1 MRNHSQLP
9 DLSRSPMNLKLRLNL
24 IITLLLA
31 TVLLLAAVMMIHNA
45 RDDVRAEVQSTATLA
60 MHLLDAEILHYT
72 SDFGWL
78 RETNGQNSNSMFRLH
93 SLGNVRHL
101 RIEFFDANGRLRDS
115 NIEGDKQEPTSWLV
129 RTMGFISPAMPEI
142 RRKIFANGRM
152 IGELVVT
159 PDPSYEIQEVL
170 GDIMGLLLLVAI
182 FFVAVNALV
191 YWAVGRA
198 MRPVDS
204 VMTAL
209 NELER
214 GNLQARLPEFEL
226 PELAG
231 ISRKFNAMAE
241 TLEKSIHNNHR
252 LTQQMI
258 RLQEDERKNLARDLH
273 DEIGQYLTAVHV
285 DASAILNA
293 KNIDG
298 AKESAKAI
306 SVVARQMMDIVHDM
320 LQRLRPSGLD
330 AFGLSTAVT
339 DLVNTWKQRNQQVT
353 VNLDIPERLDD
364 VEDETT
370 AIAIYRIVQECL
382 TNVTRHAHASQ
393 VDIRI
398 GIEGDM
404 VRIDVADNGRGFN
417 TAELPSGFGLA
428 GMRERVE
435 GLGGYFSLESAL
447 AAGARINV
455 ELPLQESVGE
465 KQ

>member
-1 MRNHSQLP
+1 MRNHTQQAA
-9 DLSRSPMNLKLRLNL
+9 LSSSPMNLKLRLNL

-31 TVLLLAAVMMIHNA
+31 LVLLLAAVMMIHNA

-72 SDFGWL
+72 SDFAWL
-78 RETNGQNSNSMFRLH
+78 NEADGQNPNSIFRLH
-93 SLGNVRHL
+93 NLGNVRHL

-115 NIEGDKQEPTSWLV
+115 NIESHKQEPTSWLV
-129 RTMGFISPAMPEI
+129 SAMGFISPALPEI
-142 RRKIFANGRM
+142 RRKIFVSGRM

-170 GDIMGLLLLVAI
+170 GDVMGLLLLVAI

-214 GNLQARLPEFEL
+214 GNLKARLPDFEL

-241 TLEKSIHNNHR
+241 TLETSIQNNHK
-252 LTQQMI
+252 LTQQLI

-293 KNIDG
+293 KSIEN

-306 SVVARQMMDIVHDM
+306 SAVARQMMDIVHDM

-330 AFGLSTAVT
+330 AFGLSTALK
-339 DLVNTWKQRNQQVT
+339 DLVSTWKQRNQQVD
-353 VNLDIPERLDD
+353 VHVDIPGRLDD
-364 VEDETT
+364 IRDETT
-370 AIAIYRIVQECL
+370 AIAVYRIVQECL
-382 TNVTRHAHASQ
+382 TNVTRHSNASR

-398 GIEGDM
+398 TIEKTM
-404 VRIDVADNGRGFN
+404 LNITVEDNGRGFN
-417 TAELPSGFGLA
+417 TAQLPSGFGLA

-435 GLGGYFSLESAL
+435 GLGGRFSLDSAL
-447 AAGARINV
+447 AAGTRVNV
-455 ELPLQESVGE
+455 ELPLQASAGE

>member
-1 MRNHSQLP
+1 
-9 DLSRSPMNLKLRLNL
+9 MNLKLRLNL

-31 TVLLLAAVMMIHNA
+31 LILLLAAVMMVHNA
-45 RDDVRAEVQSTATLA
+45 REDVRAEVQSTATLA

-72 SDFGWL
+72 SDYAWL
-78 RETNGQNSNSMFRLH
+78 HGVEEPRSDSIFRLH

-101 RIEFFDANGRLRDS
+101 RIEFFDAHGRLRDS
-115 NIEGDKQEPTSWLV
+115 NLEEGEQKSVSGLV
-129 RTMGFISPAMPEI
+129 RAMAWISPAMPEI
-142 RRKIFANGRM
+142 RRQIFASGRM

-159 PDPSYEIQEVL
+159 PDPRYEIAEVL
-170 GDIMGLLLLVAI
+170 GDIMGLLALVAI

-204 VMTAL
+204 IMTAL

-214 GNLQARLPEFEL
+214 GNLRARLPEFEL

-241 TLEKSIHNNHR
+241 TLEKSINNNHQ

-293 KNIDG
+293 KSIEG
-298 AKESAKAI
+298 AQESAKAI
-306 SVVARQMMDIVHDM
+306 SMVARQMMDIVHDM

-330 AFGLSTAVT
+330 TFGLTIAVT
-339 DLVNTWKQRNQQVT
+339 DLVNTWQQRNRQVG
-353 VNLDIPERLDD
+353 VHLDIAPGLDAIQ
-364 VEDETT
+364 DETT
-370 AIAIYRIVQECL
+370 RITVYRIVQECL
-382 TNVTRHAHASQ
+382 TNVTKHAHASQ
-393 VDIRI
+393 VDIQI
-398 GIEGDM
+398 GMESAMLSIDIE
-404 VRIDVADNGRGFN
+404 DNGCGFN
-417 TAELPSGFGLA
+417 TVQLPSGFGLA
-428 GMRERVE
+428 GMRERTE
-435 GLGGYFSLESAL
+435 GLGGRCLLESTL
-447 AAGARINV
+447 AAGTRIRV
-455 ELPLQESVGE
+455 ELPLKESLGRE
-465 KQ
+465 Q

>member
-1 MRNHSQLP
+1 M
-9 DLSRSPMNLKLRLNL
+9 

-31 TVLLLAAVMMIHNA
+31 SVLLLAAVLMVHNA

-72 SDFGWL
+72 SDFGWM
-78 RETNGQNSNSMFRLH
+78 REAEGQNSNSIFRLH

-101 RIEFFDANGRLRDS
+101 RIEFFDAQGRLRDS
-115 NIEGDKQEPTSWLV
+115 NIEAEHQLSSSWLIQA
-129 RTMGFISPAMPEI
+129 MDLLSPAMPEI

-170 GDIMGLLLLVAI
+170 GDILSLLMLVAI

-209 NELER
+209 NELEQ
-214 GNLQARLPEFEL
+214 GNLKARLPEFEL
-226 PELAG
+226 PELTG

-241 TLEKSIHNNHR
+241 TLEKSIHNNHK

-285 DASAILNA
+285 DASAIINA
-293 KNIDG
+293 KDIEG
-298 AKESAKAI
+298 AKDSAQAI

-330 AFGLSTAVT
+330 AFGLATAVT
-339 DLVNTWKQRNQQVT
+339 DLVNTWKQRNRKVQ
-353 VNLDIPERLDD
+353 VNLDIPDNLDH
-364 VEDETT
+364 VQDETM
-370 AIAIYRIVQECL
+370 AVAVYRIVQECL
-382 TNVTRHAHASQ
+382 TNITRHAHANQ

-398 GIEGDM
+398 YIVDAMLSIEVTD
-404 VRIDVADNGRGFN
+404 DGRGFN
-417 TAELPSGFGLA
+417 MTQLPSGFGLA

-435 GLGGYFSLESAL
+435 GLGGRFSLESAL
-447 AAGARINV
+447 AAGARIRV
-455 ELPLQESVGE
+455 ELPLQESSKE
-465 KQ
+465 TQ

>member
-1 MRNHSQLP
+1 
-9 DLSRSPMNLKLRLNL
+9 MNLKLRLNL

-31 TVLLLAAVMMIHNA
+31 LILLLAAVMMVHNA

-72 SDFGWL
+72 SDYTWL
-78 RETNGQNSNSMFRLH
+78 HGAEKIPSDSIFRLH

-101 RIEFFDANGRLRDS
+101 RIEFFDAHGRLRDS
-115 NIEGDKQEPTSWLV
+115 NLKDNEQKSVSWLV
-129 RTMGFISPAMPEI
+129 RAMAWITPAMPEI
-142 RRKIFANGRM
+142 RRQIFANGRM

-159 PDPSYEIQEVL
+159 PDPRYEIEEVL
-170 GDIMGLLLLVAI
+170 GDIMGLLSLVAI

-204 VMTAL
+204 IMTAL
-209 NELER
+209 NELEQ
-214 GNLQARLPEFEL
+214 GNLKARLPEFEL

-241 TLEKSIHNNHR
+241 TLEKSIHNNHQ

-293 KNIDG
+293 KSMES
-298 AKESAKAI
+298 AQESAKAI
-306 SVVARQMMDIVHDM
+306 STVARQMMDIVHDM

-330 AFGLSTAVT
+330 TFGLTIAVT
-339 DLVNTWKQRNQQVT
+339 DLVNTWQQRNRQVE
-353 VNLDIPERLDD
+353 VHLDIAPGLDTIQ
-364 VEDETT
+364 DETT
-370 AIAIYRIVQECL
+370 RITVYRIVQECL
-382 TNVTRHAHASQ
+382 TNVTRHAHASK

-398 GIEGDM
+398 GVENIMLSIDIE
-404 VRIDVADNGRGFN
+404 DNGCGFN
-417 TAELPSGFGLA
+417 TAQLPSGFGLA
-428 GMRERVE
+428 GMRERAE
-435 GLGGYFSLESAL
+435 GLGGRCLLESTL
-447 AAGARINV
+447 AAGTRIKV
-455 ELPLQESVGE
+455 ELPLKESLGGE
-465 KQ
+465 Q

>member
-1 MRNHSQLP
+1 
-9 DLSRSPMNLKLRLNL
+9 MNLKLRLNL

-31 TVLLLAAVMMIHNA
+31 LVLFFAALLMIHNA
-45 RDDVRAEVQSTATLA
+45 RNDVRAEVESTAMLA

-78 RETNGQNSNSMFRLH
+78 RNDEKNQSSIFRLQ
-93 SLGNVRHL
+93 SLENVRHL
-101 RIEFFDANGRLRDS
+101 RIEFFDAYGRLRDS
-115 NIEGDKQEPTSWLV
+115 NIQPDKEEGVSWLV

-142 RRKIFANGRM
+142 RRKIFVNGRM

-159 PDPSYEIQEVL
+159 PDPSYEIAEVL
-170 GDIMGLLLLVAI
+170 DDIFGLLVLVAI
-182 FFVAVNALV
+182 FFVVVNAVV

-204 VMTAL
+204 VLSAL
-209 NELER
+209 NELEQ
-214 GNLQARLPEFEL
+214 GNLKARLPEFEL
-226 PELAG
+226 PELSG

-241 TLEKSIHNNHR
+241 TLEKSIHSNHK

-273 DEIGQYLTAVHV
+273 DEIGQYLTAAHV

-293 KNIDG
+293 KSIEG

-330 AFGLSTAVT
+330 EFGLAVALT
-339 DLVNTWKQRNQQVT
+339 DLIDTWRQRNRAIEV
-353 VNLDIPERLDD
+353 D
-364 VEDETT
+364 VAISEGLESVQDETM

-382 TNVTRHAHASQ
+382 TNITRHAHAKKIAIHVQSENSAI
-393 VDIRI
+393 VL
-398 GIEGDM
+398 
-404 VRIDVADNGRGFN
+404 RIDDDGQGFN
-417 TAELPSGFGLA
+417 VGQAPSGFGLA

-435 GLGGYFSLESAL
+435 GLGGKFELDSAL
-447 AAGARINV
+447 AAGTRIYV
-455 ELPLQESVGE
+455 KLPM
-465 KQ
+465 